1 MIYLYGMKYFYSLM
15 LVFLSCYYAQA
26 QFTDSKDTSRKNGG
40 QVFSAVETVPEF
52 PGGLP
57 AFYKYLGKNLRYPDV
72 ARLIGLN
79 GRVVMSFVVD
89 TNGRVTGATPKNCI
103 GAGCEAEA
111 ARLLEASPAWSK
123 GMQDGRPV
131 RVEYSVPISF
141 TIGGNEKT
149 NMRSLR
155 NSDYGFVFSIKDTLY
170 TIDEAEKI
178 LGRSFDPNQVK
189 AAEPFYNFD
198 KAPKFDMPD
207 KKEVYLIIMKSS

>member
-1 MIYLYGMKYFYSLM
+1 MKHLYVLLLASMICYSAH
-15 LVFLSCYYAQA
+15 AQVA
-26 QFTDSKDTSRKNGG
+26 VSKDTAKKKSRGNE
-40 QVFSAVETVPEF
+40 VFTTVETVPEF

-57 AFYKYLGKNLRYPDV
+57 AFYTYLGKNLRYPDV
-72 ARLIGLN
+72 ARVIGIN
-79 GRVVMSFVVD
+79 GRLVMSFVVD
-89 TNGRVTGATPKNCI
+89 TNGRVTQATPRNCI

-111 ARLLEASPAWSK
+111 ARLLEASPAWSR

-170 TIDEAEKI
+170 TIDEAQKI

-189 AAEPFYNFD
+189 AAEPFYNYE
-198 KAPKFDMPD
+198 KLPKFDMPD
-207 KKEVYLIIMKSS
+207 KKEVYLIIMKSN

>member
-1 MIYLYGMKYFYSLM
+1 MKHFLALFLVLMI
-15 LVFLSCYYAQA
+15 CYCANAQVS
-26 QFTDSKDTSRKNGG
+26 SKDTSKKSEGK
-40 QVFSAVETVPEF
+40 VFSAVEIVPEF
-52 PGGLP
+52 PGGMQ
-57 AFYKYLGKNLRYPDV
+57 AFSNYLGKNLRYPDV

-79 GRVVMSFVVD
+79 GRLVMSFVVD
-89 TNGRVTGATPKNCI
+89 TSGKVTQATPVNCI

-131 RVEYSVPISF
+131 RVQYSVPIGF

-170 TIDEAEKI
+170 TIDEAQKI
-178 LGRSFDPNQVK
+178 LGRSFDPNDVR
-189 AAEPFYNFD
+189 AAEPFYNYD
-198 KAPKFDMPD
+198 KLPKFDMPD
-207 KKEVYLIIMKSS
+207 KKEVYLIIMKSN